1 MRVKGLGKERLWLDG
16 EKAKLEFDSS
26 LSVDVWL
33 AGVILIEFNIN

>member
-1 MRVKGLGKERLWLDG
+1 MRVKGLGKLRLWLDRG
-16 EKAKLEFDSS
+16 VAKLDFDSS